1 MIKVNELLKLQFF
14 LNSDE
19 PTGRLALVFE
29 LMERNMYENI
39 KDRKTYLPP
48 QKIKNYVFQL
58 LKSIDHMHKLGI
70 FHRDIKP

>member
-1 MIKVNELLKLQFF
+1 MFRF
-14 LNSDE
+14 SDE

-39 KDRKTYLPP
+39 KDRKSYLSN
-48 QKIKNYVFQL
+48 QRIKSYIFQL
-58 LKSIDHMHKLGI
+58 LRSIDHMHKLGI